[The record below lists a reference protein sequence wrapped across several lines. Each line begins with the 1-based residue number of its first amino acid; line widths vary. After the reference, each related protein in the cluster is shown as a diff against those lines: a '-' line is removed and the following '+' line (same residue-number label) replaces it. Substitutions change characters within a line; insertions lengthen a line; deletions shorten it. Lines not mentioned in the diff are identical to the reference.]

1 MDPIIGQIESA
12 YQYYDLQA
20 GRVAT
25 DETLT
30 RDETFPKFTHYTSS
44 FHGTLDHLFYNTDRL
59 EVTHLLEVPDL

>member
-1 MDPIIGQIESA
+1 MDPIIGKIESA

-20 GRVAT
+20 GRIAT

-30 RDETFPKFTHYTSS
+30 RDQTFPKFTHYTSS